1 MKNNREAAPKLVIT
15 FPSTTAAMAM
25 EDACREANC
34 PGRLIP
40 IPREL
45 TAGCGL
51 SWAAE
56 PAAETR
62 LMALL
67 RDRGIPWGEAR
78 VLLLR

>member
-1 MKNNREAAPKLVIT
+1 MKNTRQAAPKLVIT

-25 EDACREANC
+25 EDACRETQC

-56 PAAETR
+56 PEAEAR

-67 RDRGIPWGEAR
+67 QEKNIPWGEAK